1 MLTHILFTLCRMEKR
16 SSLRLRKTTRV
27 ALEPHRS
34 LGPTGLRSR
43 VALDNPLEAMAMV
56 VTVAA
61 AFEVAAATVETAVT
75 TTCGS
80 RGIKVIV
87 LSQSS

>member
-1 MLTHILFTLCRMEKR
+1 MEKR
-16 SSLRLRKTTRV
+16 SSLRLRKTTLV

-61 AFEVAAATVETAVT
+61 AFEVVAAVATVETAVT

-87 LSQSS
+87 LFQSS